1 MPQRR
6 IKTVNYT
13 ETLLTICT
21 RNESIETVNWQVQ
34 KIWITEKLLLVTKF

>member
-13 ETLLTICT
+13 ETLLTNCT
-21 RNESIETVNWQVQ
+21 RNESCKLASAKNLDNW
-34 KIWITEKLLLVTKF
+34 KITFSD